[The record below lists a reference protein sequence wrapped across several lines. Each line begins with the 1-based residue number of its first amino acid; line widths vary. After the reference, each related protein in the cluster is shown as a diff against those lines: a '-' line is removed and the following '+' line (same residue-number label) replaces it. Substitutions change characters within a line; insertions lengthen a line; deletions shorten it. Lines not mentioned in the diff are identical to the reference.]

1 MSSIPPQGSNGCRGL
16 LGADLVASQALE
28 DDLAW
33 IPGRPSLSGWLV
45 GLVVVAARSEAKG
58 PNESL
63 DPGPDGRI
71 RDAELPLHVAE
82 IAARAEEA
90 LEQGELLAG

>member
-1 MSSIPPQGSNGCRGL
+1 MSSIPPEGSDGCGGF

-33 IPGRPSLSGWLV
+33 IADRPFLRGLLV
-45 GLVVVAARSEAKG
+45 GLVVVAARPEAKG
-58 PNESL
+58 SNECL

-71 RDAELPLHVAE
+71 RDPELPLHVAE
-82 IAARAEEA
+82 VAARAEEA